1 MTSDAGGASAPAAD
15 LHLVESREGWR
26 LIVRDGKRLQSV
38 LAGESRPG
46 QATTFTVQVEP
57 NLLPGDVFDVD
68 VDVVLDRADAGASS
82 TAVPAGGSREP
93 EGELT

>member
-1 MTSDAGGASAPAAD
+1 MTFDAGGASAPATD

-38 LAGESRPG
+38 LAGESQRG
-46 QATTFTVQVEP
+46 QAATFTVQVEP
-57 NLLPGDVFDVD
+57 NLLPGDVFDVV

-82 TAVPAGGSREP
+82 TAVPVGGARGP
-93 EGELT
+93 EGE